1 MLFLFF
7 FKEQLRLSSQT
18 FCLHIHYFFQ
28 VTVVFYIDLPPS
40 VFKTDHIVACSLSLP
55 ALYTVLPL
63 LDVDEWPLVQHLSDK
78 PENVN
83 THASKD

>member
-18 FCLHIHYFFQ
+18 FCLHIHYYFQ

-40 VFKTDHIVACSLSLP
+40 VFKQITLSL
-55 ALYTVLPL
+55 AHAVCLYSIPFFSY
-63 LDVDEWPLVQHLSDK
+63 WM
-78 PENVN
+78 
-83 THASKD
+83 